1 MISKKDIEHVG
12 WLARIELSEEDKE
25 RYAPV
30 LNSIL
35 GYFEKLDEIE
45 TDAEPMYHVLPLS
58 NIFREDITTGCLSQ
72 EEALSNAPKKQDGYF
87 RVPRMM

>member
-12 WLARIELSEEDKE
+12 WLARIELGEEDKE
-25 RYAPV
+25 KYAPV

-35 GYFEKLDEIE
+35 DYFEKLDEID
-45 TDAEPMYHVLPLS
+45 TDAEPMYHVLPLH
-58 NIFREDITTGCLSQ
+58 NIFREDTPERCLSQ
-72 EEALSNAPKKQDGYF
+72 EDALSNSPKKQDGYF